1 MRSKVRFIESGGKL
15 AVLEIEAALEHPLS
29 HSLPRTLDELG
40 MMIVA
45 RQTRRRARRAVQ
57 RVQIAEADGSL
68 LSEQRRLELQSV
80 LVTSAAVTPLPWQAL
95 AVRDAWAE
103 FDHANDD

>member
-29 HSLPRTLDELG
+29 HSLPRTLGELG

-57 RVQIAEADGSL
+57 RVQIAEADGSS

-80 LVTSAAVTPLPWQAL
+80 LVTSAAATPLPWQAL
-95 AVRDAWAE
+95 EFRDAWALHE
-103 FDHANDD
+103 HTDDD